1 MKVASL
7 DYIIMVCGCC
17 REPHHVQCVHH
28 GQQDESSQ
36 PAVHCLGVWLLQSI
50 QQLSPIVCK
59 VFFMD
64 GKTKAV
70 SLQPRDTTIEVL
82 AKVARKIGLK
92 SVEGWAMY
100 EVSSRCC
107 CYSSV

>member
-1 MKVASL
+1 M
-7 DYIIMVCGCC
+7 
-17 REPHHVQCVHH
+17 
-28 GQQDESSQ
+28 
-36 PAVHCLGVWLLQSI
+36 WLLQSV

-70 SLQPRDTTIEVL
+70 SLQPRDTTTEVL
-82 AKVARKIGLK
+82 VKVARKIGLR

-100 EVSSRCC
+100 EVSSHYC

>member
-1 MKVASL
+1 M
-7 DYIIMVCGCC
+7 
-17 REPHHVQCVHH
+17 
-28 GQQDESSQ
+28 
-36 PAVHCLGVWLLQSI
+36 
-50 QQLSPIVCK
+50 CK

-70 SLQPRDTTIEVL
+70 SLQPRDTTTEVL
-82 AKVARKIGLK
+82 VKVARKIGLK